1 MTHHSDD
8 FHHPRDTLLSSA
20 LRFLSELI
28 AWVAGP
34 WAVAQWS
41 PWLVI
46 PVLVVLVGLPSV
58 FSTPNDKRNVVVG
71 TPGPVRVGL
80 ELLLYAVA
88 LVAPWF
94 VWPTAH
100 RCCWIGSRPRR
111 CVAGSRPS
119 EVRVAHARRTR

>member
-94 VWPTAH
+94 VWPTA
-100 RCCWIGSRPRR
+100 
-111 CVAGSRPS
+111 VAGLAA
-119 EVRVAHARRTR
+119 VLVVASLAADLPRFAWLMRGAPDRL